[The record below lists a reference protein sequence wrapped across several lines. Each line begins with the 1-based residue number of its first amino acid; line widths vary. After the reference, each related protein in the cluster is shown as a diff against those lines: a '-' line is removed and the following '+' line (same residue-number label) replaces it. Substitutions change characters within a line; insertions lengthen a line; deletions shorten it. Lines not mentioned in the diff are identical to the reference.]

1 MFSDLKTAENR
12 FSSIPAAQQPDQE
25 KDLFYPLLGWQDHQR
40 PRVPELGE
48 HVAAAAYCLQLML
61 TVR

>member
-40 PRVPELGE
+40 PRVPDGTDLSGKSLCRIFG
-48 HVAAAAYCLQLML
+48 HPVL
-61 TVR
+61 